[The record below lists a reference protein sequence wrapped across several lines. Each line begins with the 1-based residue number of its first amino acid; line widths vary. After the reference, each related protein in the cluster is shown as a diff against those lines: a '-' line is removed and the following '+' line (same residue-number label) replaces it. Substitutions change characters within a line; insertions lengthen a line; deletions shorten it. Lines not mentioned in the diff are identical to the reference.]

1 MSTNVNESDVE
12 STRALVK
19 RLEGT
24 IALSQIKTT
33 ENNSVTRKLIK
44 VLDEETYTKVPY
56 ILLLIIFIIHFRLFS
71 TVSSWAC
78 LR

>member
-33 ENNSVTRKLIK
+33 ENNSATRKLIK

-56 ILLLIIFIIHFRLFS
+56 ILIIFIIHFRLFS

>member
-56 ILLLIIFIIHFRLFS
+56 ILIIFIIHFRLFS

>member
-33 ENNSVTRKLIK
+33 ENNSATRKLIQ

-56 ILLLIIFIIHFRLFS
+56 INN
-71 TVSSWAC
+71 
-78 LR
+78 